1 MSAKPGQHSKE
12 TCDLFI
18 PKLLLL
24 IEIQQLGNERG
35 AKSPDARNRMT
46 TLGIDLLGGAPQ
58 EFEQH
63 IRAEMAKWSD
73 LIRKAGI
80 RAEASQR

>member
-1 MSAKPGQHSKE
+1 M
-12 TCDLFI
+12 
-18 PKLLLL
+18 
-24 IEIQQLGNERG
+24 NE
-35 AKSPDARNRMT
+35 ALKSPDARNRMT
-46 TLGIDLLGGAPQ
+46 TLGIDLLGSAPQ